1 MDLDTDVYG
10 VGEDDLRAMEL
21 EKSTG
26 KDREGI
32 EIDII
37 I

>member
-21 EKSTG
+21 EKSTRG
-26 KDREGI
+26 RI
-32 EIDII
+32 ERVLRLIL
-37 I
+37 